1 MKFINKFFEPYE
13 KYSIRTTLTEE
24 ELKEIFSREFAPW
37 YNILAGL
44 EIGFGM
50 GKKNFVRT
58 RNPLKLYPILRTRNS
73 LRGELSI
80 KCEKSPSS
88 PDTILHITIAPS
100 NQSLLIWIML
110 CFSAGI
116 GILMLCAGAWLHA
129 LIPLLIMPAIIFT
142 ILAISTS
149 CAENEVPEIRQM
161 FESCLRD
168 FEQRKISDLE
178 K

>member
-24 ELKEIFSREFAPW
+24 ELKELFSREFAPW

-44 EIGFGM
+44 EIGFGV

-58 RNPLKLYPILRTRNS
+58 RDPLKLYPILRTRNS

-100 NQSLLIWIML
+100 DQSLLIWIML
-110 CFSAGI
+110 CFSSGI

-142 ILAISTS
+142 ILAISAS